1 MQIILFFSVY
11 VLFYKI
17 YSESQE
23 STSSLYHNEDINN
36 VNETI
41 DLDHDIEGLE
51 EVPSLPRDILEALS
65 GESEGSKPNIEE
77 LEVTNLAEED
87 EKEKLVKIR
96 INFLKDMRDELIALL
111 KEFKEIFTWSYQD
124 MPRLDTK
131 NVVHRIPIKSE
142 CPPMR

>member
-1 MQIILFFSVY
+1 M
-11 VLFYKI
+11 
-17 YSESQE
+17 
-23 STSSLYHNEDINN
+23 
-36 VNETI
+36 
-41 DLDHDIEGLE
+41 
-51 EVPSLPRDILEALS
+51 
-65 GESEGSKPNIEE
+65 
-77 LEVTNLAEED
+77 TNLAEED

-142 CPPMR
+142 CPPVR